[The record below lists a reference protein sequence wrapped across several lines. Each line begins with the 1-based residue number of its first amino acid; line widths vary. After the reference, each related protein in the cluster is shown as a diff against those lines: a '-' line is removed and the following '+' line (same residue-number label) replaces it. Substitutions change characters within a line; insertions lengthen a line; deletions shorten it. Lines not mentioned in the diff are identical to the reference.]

1 VDSDSELNLVVLAGR
16 LATAA
21 AVTDDGRGSVTLECL
36 ITVRS
41 DRGRKRIDVIRVVQ
55 FDPSVELVS
64 TLAAPGVPVL
74 VVGSL
79 QRHLHAVGPASPAAG
94 GSRSRLQVV
103 ADGITVRRPAQSD
116 GHQVASPPP

>member
-1 VDSDSELNLVVLAGR
+1 

-36 ITVRS
+36 ITGRS
-41 DRGRKRIDVIRVVQ
+41 DRGRKRIDVIRVVV

-64 TLAAPGVPVL
+64 TLAAPGVAVR
-74 VVGSL
+74 VGGSL